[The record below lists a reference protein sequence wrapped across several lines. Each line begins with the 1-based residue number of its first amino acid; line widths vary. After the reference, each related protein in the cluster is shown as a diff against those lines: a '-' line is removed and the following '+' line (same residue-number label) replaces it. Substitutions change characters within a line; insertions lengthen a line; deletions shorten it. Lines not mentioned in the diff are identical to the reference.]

1 MPSPGVRRRG
11 LWPLP
16 ARASA
21 ASRCPAGGA
30 GRARGAAA
38 ARAAGAESG
47 RAGAA
52 GRAQAVAGGAGRGGT
67 YQQPPGGGRRD
78 APSHAAPPRP
88 TGTPRDA
95 RSASASPAKRGGIE
109 GGEATGPGAG
119 GGGGGGGRGGGAWH
133 TRPAFPR
140 PPLPAAGGAARSERA
155 GAARPA
161 PLSDTGSVWGGAG
174 GAGSGTGR
182 DRPGFVAAA
191 AASRVRSMAGAGA
204 AAEAA
209 AGFPPSPP
217 PPARRELF
225 VAAGG
230 GASPRWWQRRRRRLL
245 RSALPPGPGLGLLG
259 LVFSHFCCSALAGP
273 VVDPHVTAVWGKKV
287 ALKCVI
293 DVNETITQVS
303 WEKIYGKS
311 SETIAVHHP
320 EYGISVQGE
329 YQGRVAFKN
338 YSLTDATIIIKN
350 VSFSDAGE
358 YVCKAVTFPL
368 GNIQSSTSV
377 TVLVEPVVSL
387 RKGPNTLI
395 DGANRTVAA
404 TCTAA
409 TGKPAAQIDW
419 EGGLGEMESTSTLFP
434 NETVTVVS
442 HYVIV
447 PTRFARGRRITCVVR
462 HPAFAKEMRYPYV
475 LDIQYAPEVSVT
487 GYDGNWFIGRGNVQ
501 LKCNADANP
510 LPMEFMWSRL
520 DGQWPEGLLAVN
532 NTLQFCSPLTYNY
545 TGTYICKV
553 TNALGQK
560 SDQKTIYILDP
571 PTTTTRLP
579 TVPWHPSTDG
589 TTGLATEPRIIH
601 FPTSTLPT
609 KQDDT
614 WGIVVGCVVGGILLL
629 LLLGTLG
636 GAFYYKRRK
645 TFRGDYFAKSY
656 IPPSDMQKESQIDV
670 LQSDDMSSYPGSIKK
685 ETKHPMNLIS
695 KDYLEDPGKPELNN
709 VDNTNRYQD
718 HYERPMDYHE
728 GGTFGM
734 GFMHGEFYEDDDF
747 VSHLDGAVI
756 SRREWYV

>member
-1 MPSPGVRRRG
+1 
-11 LWPLP
+11 
-16 ARASA
+16 
-21 ASRCPAGGA
+21 
-30 GRARGAAA
+30 
-38 ARAAGAESG
+38 
-47 RAGAA
+47 
-52 GRAQAVAGGAGRGGT
+52 
-67 YQQPPGGGRRD
+67 
-78 APSHAAPPRP
+78 
-88 TGTPRDA
+88 
-95 RSASASPAKRGGIE
+95 
-109 GGEATGPGAG
+109 
-119 GGGGGGGRGGGAWH
+119 
-133 TRPAFPR
+133 
-140 PPLPAAGGAARSERA
+140 
-155 GAARPA
+155 
-161 PLSDTGSVWGGAG
+161 
-174 GAGSGTGR
+174 
-182 DRPGFVAAA
+182 
-191 AASRVRSMAGAGA
+191 MAGAGA

-209 AGFPPSPP
+209 AGGFSPSPP

-225 VAAGG
+225 LAAGG
-230 GASPRWWQRRRRRLL
+230 VASPRLWQRRRRLL
-245 RSALPPGPGLGLLG
+245 RSAVLPGPGLGLLG
-259 LVFSHFCCSALAGP
+259 LVFSRFCCSALAGP

-287 ALKCVI
+287 ELKCII

-311 SETIAVHHP
+311 SQTIAVHHP

-338 YSLTDATIIIKN
+338 YSLADATITLKN

-368 GNIQSSTSV
+368 GNAQSSTTV

-387 RKGPNTLI
+387 MKGPNLLI

-419 EGGLGEMESTSTLFP
+419 EGGLGEMESTSILFP

-462 HPAFAKEMRYPYV
+462 HPTLEKEMRYPFM

-487 GYDGNWFIGRGNVQ
+487 GYDGNWFIGRANVQ

-510 LPMEFMWSRL
+510 LPMEFMWTRL

-532 NTLQFCSPLTYNY
+532 NTLQFSSPLTYNY

-589 TTGLATEPRIIH
+589 TTGLATEPRIIN

-614 WGIVVGCVVGGILLL
+614 W
-629 LLLGTLG
+629 
-636 GAFYYKRRK
+636 
-645 TFRGDYFAKSY
+645 
-656 IPPSDMQKESQIDV
+656 DV
-670 LQSDDMSSYPGSIKK
+670 PFKQTSS
-685 ETKHPMNLIS
+685 
-695 KDYLEDPGKPELNN
+695 
-709 VDNTNRYQD
+709 VA
-718 HYERPMDYHE
+718 
-728 GGTFGM
+728 
-734 GFMHGEFYEDDDF
+734 
-747 VSHLDGAVI
+747 VAGAVI
-756 SRREWYV
+756 GAVLALFIITIFVTVLLTPRKKRPAYLDKVIDLPPTHKPASFEERTLSVPQKEAMLQKEHFALQTQYRERDAGNLQHMKAVNGRQLTCGVEEPQEQEGLQPMYPVYQQTYYKNWSNRYPQNSGPGRAYINPREHYV

>member
-1 MPSPGVRRRG
+1 
-11 LWPLP
+11 
-16 ARASA
+16 
-21 ASRCPAGGA
+21 
-30 GRARGAAA
+30 
-38 ARAAGAESG
+38 
-47 RAGAA
+47 
-52 GRAQAVAGGAGRGGT
+52 
-67 YQQPPGGGRRD
+67 
-78 APSHAAPPRP
+78 
-88 TGTPRDA
+88 
-95 RSASASPAKRGGIE
+95 
-109 GGEATGPGAG
+109 
-119 GGGGGGGRGGGAWH
+119 
-133 TRPAFPR
+133 
-140 PPLPAAGGAARSERA
+140 
-155 GAARPA
+155 
-161 PLSDTGSVWGGAG
+161 
-174 GAGSGTGR
+174 
-182 DRPGFVAAA
+182 
-191 AASRVRSMAGAGA
+191 MAGAGA
-204 AAEAA
+204 TAEAA

-217 PPARRELF
+217 PFARRELF
-225 VAAGG
+225 LAAGG
-230 GASPRWWQRRRRRLL
+230 GASPRWWQRRRRLL
-245 RSALPPGPGLGLLG
+245 RSAVPPGPGLGLLG
-259 LVFSHFCCSALAGP
+259 LVFSRFCCSALAGP

-287 ALKCVI
+287 ALKCII

-338 YSLTDATIIIKN
+338 YSLTDATIILKN

-368 GNIQSSTSV
+368 GNTQSSTTV

-387 RKGPNTLI
+387 TKGPNTLI

-462 HPAFAKEMRYPYV
+462 HPAFEKEMRYPYV
-475 LDIQYAPEVSVT
+475 LDIQYSPEVSVT

-510 LPMEFMWSRL
+510 LPMEFMWTRL

-532 NTLQFCSPLTYNY
+532 NTLQFSSPLTYNY

-589 TTGLATEPRIIH
+589 TTGLATEPRIIN

-614 WGIVVGCVVGGILLL
+614 WGIVVGCVVGGVLLL
-629 LLLGTLG
+629 LLLGTLV
-636 GAFYYKRRK
+636 GAVYYKRRK

-670 LQSDDMSSYPGSIKK
+670 LQSDDMGSYPGSIKK

-718 HYERPMDYHE
+718 RYERPVDYHE

-734 GFMHGEFYEDDDF
+734 SFMHGEFYEDDDF

>member
-1 MPSPGVRRRG
+1 MRRARLRVPRSGAGEAGRGDSSRGWGEVAGVAVEAPGTRVPPSPGPPSLRRVVRPARRG
-11 LWPLP
+11 RER
-16 ARASA
+16 RAPPRSVTQA
-21 ASRCPAGGA
+21 PCGEAP
-30 GRARGAAA
+30 A
-38 ARAAGAESG
+38 ARAAG
-47 RAGAA
+47 
-52 GRAQAVAGGAGRGGT
+52 
-67 YQQPPGGGRRD
+67 PG
-78 APSHAAPPRP
+78 
-88 TGTPRDA
+88 
-95 RSASASPAKRGGIE
+95 
-109 GGEATGPGAG
+109 
-119 GGGGGGGRGGGAWH
+119 
-133 TRPAFPR
+133 
-140 PPLPAAGGAARSERA
+140 
-155 GAARPA
+155 
-161 PLSDTGSVWGGAG
+161 V
-174 GAGSGTGR
+174 
-182 DRPGFVAAA
+182 VAAA
-191 AASRVRSMAGAGA
+191 TASRARSMAGAGA
-204 AAEAA
+204 AAEAAA

-225 VAAGG
+225 LADGG
-230 GASPRWWQRRRRRLL
+230 GASPRWWQRRRRLL
-245 RSALPPGPGLGLLG
+245 RSAVPPGPGLGLLG
-259 LVFSHFCCSALAGP
+259 LVFSRFCCSALAGP

-287 ALKCVI
+287 ALKCII

-303 WEKIYGKS
+303 WEKIYDKS
-311 SETIAVHHP
+311 SQTIAVHHP

-338 YSLTDATIIIKN
+338 YSLTDATIILKN

-368 GNIQSSTSV
+368 GNTQSSTTV

-387 RKGPNTLI
+387 TKGPNPLI

-462 HPAFAKEMRYPYV
+462 HPAFEKEIRYPYV

-510 LPMEFMWSRL
+510 LPMAFTWSRL

-532 NTLQFCSPLTYNY
+532 NTLQFSSPLTYNY

-553 TNALGQK
+553 TNALGQR

-589 TTGLATEPRIIH
+589 TTGLATEPRIIN

-614 WGIVVGCVVGGILLL
+614 W
-629 LLLGTLG
+629 
-636 GAFYYKRRK
+636 
-645 TFRGDYFAKSY
+645 
-656 IPPSDMQKESQIDV
+656 DV
-670 LQSDDMSSYPGSIKK
+670 PFKQTSS
-685 ETKHPMNLIS
+685 
-695 KDYLEDPGKPELNN
+695 
-709 VDNTNRYQD
+709 VA
-718 HYERPMDYHE
+718 
-728 GGTFGM
+728 
-734 GFMHGEFYEDDDF
+734 
-747 VSHLDGAVI
+747 VAGAVI
-756 SRREWYV
+756 GAVLALFIITIFVTVLLTPRKKRPAYLDKVIDLPPTHKPASFEERALSVPQKEAMLQFRDKDVMRDSIKCFAQLQVGDISCSSILHQHYDPVVDSH